1 MKKVIGNTSVTF
13 GDRHI
18 ENVYRGQHINYQ
30 ENCYWCMDQTLERV
44 QLLEPE
50 LYNETGDFIG
60 VRTGVSWLSGDR
72 IMLSRTMKFLDSIK
86 SHKVINRGNHDLHG
100 SEERNDYLFLSSLGY
115 FDSPAHLAEEDKQV
129 GRVMLESPDLI
140 DPDTNEPMR
149 VVFHYVPY
157 GKEFEKLD
165 IVEGVTNIAIT
176 HYDFRVGLTNFTNN
190 PEAIDLTTHEP
201 FYGVD
206 LILNGHIHQ
215 PSEL

>member
-1 MKKVIGNTSVTF
+1 MKVVKGNTSVTF

-30 ENCYWCMDQTLERV
+30 ENCYWCMDKTLERV

-86 SHKVINRGNHDLHG
+86 GHKVINRGNHDLHG

-115 FDSPAHLAEEDKQV
+115 FDSPAHLAEGDKQV

-157 GKEFEKLD
+157 G
-165 IVEGVTNIAIT
+165 
-176 HYDFRVGLTNFTNN
+176 
-190 PEAIDLTTHEP
+190 
-201 FYGVD
+201 
-206 LILNGHIHQ
+206 
-215 PSEL
+215 